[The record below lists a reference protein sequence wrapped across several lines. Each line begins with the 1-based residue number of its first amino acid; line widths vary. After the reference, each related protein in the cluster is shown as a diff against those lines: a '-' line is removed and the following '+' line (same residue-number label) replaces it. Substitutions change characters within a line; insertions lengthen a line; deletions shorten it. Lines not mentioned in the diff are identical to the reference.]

1 MPRRQNVARPDR
13 PEGIALGHLRPAR
26 AGLFSQFREG
36 CLAGPAAIKTQDS
49 EGRQPDRG
57 VARRHAFL
65 QAAREVFLEHGYEAA
80 SVNDVVRLAGG
91 SLATLYAQFGNKEGL
106 FLAFMQDQHDR
117 FAREMRPP
125 GNVDELPLEEALQ
138 VVGEHFLR
146 RLLQRDSLAFFRVM
160 VSEGSKVPEQ
170 LRRYFTTGGSN
181 MIHDELIAQL
191 TRAGLNETDARESVG
206 YFIELLRSRHHFQAI
221 TEEHYEVSDAE
232 LKAHVARAVRFLL
245 NGLRLA

>member
-1 MPRRQNVARPDR
+1 MP
-13 PEGIALGHLRPAR
+13 GTGT
-26 AGLFSQFREG
+26 
-36 CLAGPAAIKTQDS
+36 IKTQEH

-57 VARRHAFL
+57 VARRQAFL
-65 QAAREVFLEHGYEAA
+65 EAAREVFLDHGYEAA

-125 GNVDELPLEEALQ
+125 EGVGGLPLEKALQ

-146 RLLQRDSLAFFRVM
+146 RLLQRDSLSFFRVM
-160 VSEGSKVPEQ
+160 VSEGRKVPDQ
-170 LRRYFTTGGSN
+170 VRRYFTTGGAN
-181 MIHDELIAQL
+181 MIHDELVAQL
-191 TRAGLNETDARESVG
+191 RHAGLNETDARESVG
-206 YFIELLRSRHHFQAI
+206 YFIELIRSRHQFQAI
-221 TEEHYEVSDAE
+221 TDEDYKLSDAE

-245 NGLRLA
+245 NGLKLA

>member
-1 MPRRQNVARPDR
+1 MPDP
-13 PEGIALGHLRPAR
+13 
-26 AGLFSQFREG
+26 
-36 CLAGPAAIKTQDS
+36 

-57 VARRHAFL
+57 VARRQAFL

-91 SLATLYAQFGNKEGL
+91 SLATLYAQFGSKEGL

-125 GNVDELPLEEALQ
+125 ENVDGLPIEEALQ

-146 RLLQRDSLAFFRVM
+146 RLLQRDSVAFFRVFI
-160 VSEGSKVPEQ
+160 SESRKLPEH
-170 LRRYFTTGGSN
+170 LRRYFTGGGAN
-181 MIHDELIAQL
+181 MIYDELVRQL
-191 TRAGLNETDARESVG
+191 NHAGLSETDARESMF
-206 YFIELLRSRHHFQAI
+206 YFIELLRSHHQFQAVADE
-221 TEEHYEVSDAE
+221 TYAVSDAD

-245 NGLRLA
+245 NGLKLR